1 MDSKIIMIA
10 AIALTGC
17 GSSPRGTGI
26 GVIGNPLIGQTSLY
40 NNYGTETNQV
50 FVVDKSTNRMLGV
63 KLDSMTMTHEFELSH
78 PEVEHSV
85 AIDTNENFVIDFSK
99 SHLQVI
105 SMDGTR
111 TDKPFKFTGTP
122 IASAYN
128 PLTRTMIMEDD
139 VYSVGLMKFT
149 ATGGVA
155 SSWLGGPT
163 IATGKT
169 ISAGDLDSSGRL
181 ILAMT
186 DGSFSVVDVDQSI
199 SKESW
204 QSTNFTTSLKS
215 VDWVAPDASSAD
227 LSLVSSSTAVGVVN
241 VATQAVTE
249 SQTINPYSRAVSKAG
264 KPHVI
269 TKASIDS
276 DYTMYYINASGAM
289 TTYTLKDTGSGAYS
303 KSYLSSD
310 ATKFSVLLE
319 VGTDKYRD
327 TTQVRALAVRMSDGL
342 VLHDRTVTVKGAVS
356 MDSQYLFVN
365 QDAALGRLQLFDME
379 TDDVKTIE
387 GYNFNYL
394 RTH

>member
-1 MDSKIIMIA
+1 
-10 AIALTGC
+10 
-17 GSSPRGTGI
+17 
-26 GVIGNPLIGQTSLY
+26 
-40 NNYGTETNQV
+40 
-50 FVVDKSTNRMLGV
+50 
-63 KLDSMTMTHEFELSH
+63 
-78 PEVEHSV
+78 
-85 AIDTNENFVIDFSK
+85 
-99 SHLQVI
+99 
-105 SMDGTR
+105 
-111 TDKPFKFTGTP
+111 
-122 IASAYN
+122 
-128 PLTRTMIMEDD
+128 
-139 VYSVGLMKFT
+139 
-149 ATGGVA
+149 
-155 SSWLGGPT
+155 
-163 IATGKT
+163 
-169 ISAGDLDSSGRL
+169 
-181 ILAMT
+181 MT

>member
-17 GSSPRGTGI
+17 GSSPRRAGI

-40 NNYGTETNQV
+40 NNYGIETKQV
-50 FVVDKSTNRMLGV
+50 FVVDKSTNRLLGV
-63 KLDSMTMTHEFELSH
+63 SLDSMSITREFELSH

-85 AIDTNENFVIDFSK
+85 AIDTNEKFVIDFSK
-99 SHLQVI
+99 SHLQTI

-111 TDKPFKFTGTP
+111 TDKPFKFQGTP

-128 PLTRTMIMEDD
+128 PLTRTMIMQDD
-139 VYSVGLMKFT
+139 LYSVGLIKFT
-149 ATGGVA
+149 EIGGVA

-169 ISAGDLDSSGRL
+169 ISAGDLDRSGRL

-186 DGSFSVVDVDQSI
+186 DGTFSVVDVDQSI

-204 QSTNFTTSLKS
+204 QSTNFTTTLKS
-215 VDWVAPDASSAD
+215 INWVAPDTSSAD
-227 LSLVSSSTAVGVVN
+227 LSLVSSSTDVGVVN

-249 SQTINPYSRAVSKAG
+249 SQSISVYSRAVSKAG

-276 DYTMYYINASGAM
+276 DYTMYYLNASGAL
-289 TTYTLKDTGSGAYS
+289 TTYTLKDTGSGTYS

-310 ATKFSVLLE
+310 ASQLSVLLKVE
-319 VGTDKYRD
+319 TDKYRN
-327 TTQVRALAVRMSDGL
+327 TYQLRALAVRLSDGL
-342 VLHDRTVTVKGAVS
+342 VLHDRTVTAKGAVS
-356 MDSQYLFVN
+356 MDSQFLFVN
-365 QDAALGRLQLFDME
+365 QDAALGKLQLFDME
-379 TDDVKTIE
+379 TDDVKTIQ